1 MNLDKYLAIAGVPG
15 IHKLVTSRSNGLV
28 IEDRREGRTRFV
40 PVRQQQVTPLGTV
53 SMYTDSEEGLIP
65 LGDVF
70 QRMLD
75 SMAEVPP
82 APVEAASGMLRDYF
96 TRIVPEHDQDRV
108 RIADIKKCVKWFE
121 FMLEK
126 GIFDEIKRESEAS
139 GEADAESTQNK
150 GEVPSKDV

>member
-15 IHKLVTSRSNGLV
+15 IHKLVASRSNGLV

-75 SMAEVPP
+75 AMAEVPP
-82 APVEAASGMLRDYF
+82 ASVEAGSDMLRNYF
-96 TRIVPEHDQDRV
+96 IRIVPEHDQDRV
-108 RIADIKKCVKWFE
+108 RITDIKKCLKWFA

-126 GIFDEIKRESEAS
+126 GIFDEIKLDAAAL
-139 GEADAESTQNK
+139 GEADAEAIHNE
-150 GEVPSKDV
+150 GEVTSGDV